1 MTSGL
6 LKEDL
11 TNRNLIAMKLKFFMV
26 IALLC
31 LAGVVTKSVA
41 QCKEGWPTEGKPKAE
56 EQVAIYGDA
65 IRQGNPRGATAGIL
79 YMYNVAPK
87 WNTKLYIDAA
97 DVYDK
102 LAEKET
108 DPAKKKVLAD
118 SLLLWYDLRLKNC
131 GDEVN
136 VLNRKAY
143 ASYKY
148 NIKNKEKLKELLAL
162 YDKVFEIGGEKISDG
177 NLVAYM
183 TTIKANHLAFKDLSD
198 DQVLSRYDKIIAI
211 TDKKIAA
218 ATAAGKTADVEKLK
232 GYKDVVDGLLLEIVK
247 VDCDFVKK
255 NLAPKFKANP
265 ADVPLAKKI
274 FSFMLNGKCTE
285 DPLWLEAGE
294 AIHKGSTEKDFG
306 LVKALALTYMS
317 KGNYDRAEELLKEAL
332 TLAPA
337 AKDKGE
343 IQLYMGSVEAKK
355 GNYVGARELFRQN
368 GTAEGWEKIG
378 DLYYNSFD
386 NCAKKQN
393 LAQDRLVYI
402 AAYEMYQKA
411 GNQQLMARAKAQF
424 PSKEEI
430 FLLNWAKGS
439 NQQVGCW
446 INESVVLNTRD

>member
-1 MTSGL
+1 
-6 LKEDL
+6 
-11 TNRNLIAMKLKFFMV
+11 MKLKLSMV

-31 LAGVVTKSVA
+31 LAGIFTKSLA
-41 QCKEGWPTEGKPKAE
+41 QCKEMKWPADKAKAE

-65 IRQGNPRGATAGIL
+65 LKQGNPRGATAGIL
-79 YMYNVAPK
+79 YMYNVAPQ

-97 DVYDK
+97 DAYDK

-108 DPAKKKVLAD
+108 DPAKKKILAD
-118 SLLLWYDLRLKNC
+118 SLLIWYDLRIKNC
-131 GDEVN
+131 GDELN

-162 YDKVFEIGGEKISDG
+162 YDKVFEIAGEKVSDG
-177 NLVAYM
+177 NLVAYI
-183 TTIKANHLAFKDLSD
+183 TTVKANHLAFKDLTD
-198 DQVLSRYDKIIAI
+198 EQVLSRYDKIIEIA
-211 TDKKIAA
+211 DKKIAA

-232 GYKDVVDGLLLEIVK
+232 GYKDAVDGLLISIVK
-247 VDCDFVKK
+247 VDCNFVRK

-265 ADVPLAKKI
+265 TDLPLAKKI
-274 FSFMLNGKCTE
+274 FSFMLTDKCTD

-294 AIHKGSTEKDFG
+294 AIHKGSAEKDFG

-317 KGNYDRAEELLKEAL
+317 KGNYERAEELLKEAL
-332 TLAPA
+332 PLATTP
-337 AKDKGE
+337 KDKGE

-355 GNYVGARELFRQN
+355 GNYAGARDLFRQA

-386 NCAKKQN
+386 NCSKKQN
-393 LAQDRLVYI
+393 MAQDRLVYI

-411 GNQQLMARAKAQF
+411 GNSQLMARAKAQF

-430 FLLNWAKGS
+430 FLVNWQKGS
-439 NQQVGCW
+439 TQQVGCW
-446 INESVVLNTRD
+446 INESVTLNTRD

>member
-1 MTSGL
+1 
-6 LKEDL
+6 
-11 TNRNLIAMKLKFFMV
+11 MKLKLSMV

-31 LAGVVTKSVA
+31 LAGVVTKSLA
-41 QCKEGWPTEGKPKAE
+41 QCKEMKWPADKAKAE

-65 IRQGNPRGATAGIL
+65 LKQGNPRGATAGIL
-79 YMYNVAPK
+79 YMYSVAPQ

-97 DVYDK
+97 DAYDK

-108 DPAKKKVLAD
+108 DPAKKQVLAD
-118 SLLLWYDLRLKNC
+118 SLLTWYDLRIKNC

-148 NIKNKEKLKELLAL
+148 NIKNKPKLKELLAL

-177 NLVAYM
+177 NLVAYI
-183 TTIKANHLAFKDLSD
+183 TTVKANQLAFKDLTD
-198 DQVLSRYDKIIAI
+198 DQVLSRYDKIMDI
-211 TDKKIAA
+211 TDKKIAT

-232 GYKDVVDGLLLEIVK
+232 GYKDAVDGLLITIVK
-247 VDCDFVKK
+247 VDCDFVRK

-265 ADVPLAKKI
+265 KDLVMAKKI
-274 FSFMLNGKCTE
+274 FSFMLQGKCAD
-285 DPLWLEAGE
+285 DPLALEAADAVHTLE
-294 AIHKGSTEKDFG
+294 TTKDYGIIKF
-306 LVKALALTYMS
+306 LIVRYMQV
-317 KGNYDRAEELLKEAL
+317 GNYERAAELCKEAL
-332 TLAPA
+332 PIATKPE
-337 AKDKGE
+337 DKAE
-343 IQLYMGSVEAKK
+343 IQLYMGSIEAKK
-355 GNYVGARELFRQN
+355 GNYSGARENFRQA
-368 GTAEGWEKIG
+368 GTKEAWEKIG

-386 NCAKKQN
+386 NCKKQQS

-430 FLLNWAKGS
+430 FLLNWQKGS

>member
-1 MTSGL
+1 
-6 LKEDL
+6 
-11 TNRNLIAMKLKFFMV
+11 MKLKLSMV

-31 LAGVVTKSVA
+31 LAGVVTKSLA
-41 QCKEGWPTEGKPKAE
+41 QCKEMKWPADKAKAE

-65 IRQGNPRGATAGIL
+65 LKQGNPRGATAGIL
-79 YMYNVAPK
+79 YMYSVAPQ

-97 DVYDK
+97 DAYDK
-102 LAEKET
+102 LADKET
-108 DPAKKKVLAD
+108 DPAKKKILAD
-118 SLLLWYDLRLKNC
+118 SLLIWYDLRIKNC

-162 YDKVFEIGGEKISDG
+162 YDKLFGIGGEKISDG

-183 TTIKANHLAFKDLSD
+183 TTVKANHLAFKDIPD
-198 DQVLSRYDKIIAI
+198 DQVLSRYDKIMDIA
-211 TDKKIAA
+211 DKKIAT
-218 ATAAGKTADVEKLK
+218 ATAAGKTADVQKLK
-232 GYKDVVDGLLLEIVK
+232 EIKDAVDGLLISIVK

-265 ADVPLAKKI
+265 ADLPLAKKI

-294 AIHKGSTEKDFG
+294 AIHKNSTEKDFG
-306 LVKALALTYMS
+306 LVKALALTYLS
-317 KGNYDRAEELLKEAL
+317 KGNYERAEELLKEAL
-332 TLAPA
+332 ALAPTP
-337 AKDKGE
+337 KDKGE

-355 GNYVGARELFRQN
+355 GNYSGARDLFRQN

-430 FLLNWAKGS
+430 FLLNWQKGS
-439 NQQVGCW
+439 TQQVGCW